1 MAYLALIEAEF
12 PLLLLS
18 TSLLFGLVIGSFL
31 NVVIHRIPNMM
42 EREYVAYAKETLDL
56 ETEEEAETYNLVFP
70 NSHCPK
76 CKHEIRVWEN
86 IPLISYSILGGK
98 CSSCKTKIS
107 IRYPSIELL
116 TGILTAFIIMTLGP
130 NLAGLMACIL
140 TWSLISLSFID
151 YDHKILPDDI
161 TLPLM
166 WLGLICNYYGLFTT
180 FSNAFW
186 GAVAGYLSLWTVYH
200 VFKLVTGKE
209 GMGFGDFKLLAALGA
224 WMGWQM
230 LPLIVILSS
239 LAGAIIGGLLIALGR
254 DKTNPIPFGPLLA
267 LAGLIALLWGQ
278 EITLAYLKLTAF

>member
-18 TSLLFGLVIGSFL
+18 ISLLFGLLIGSFL
-31 NVVIHRIPNMM
+31 NVVIHRIPKMM
-42 EREYVAYAKETLDL
+42 ERESVAYAKETLEL
-56 ETEEEAETYNLVFP
+56 EAEEEIETYNLVFP

-76 CKHEIRVWEN
+76 CKHQIRAWEN

-98 CSSCKTKIS
+98 CASCKTKIS

-130 NLAGLMACIL
+130 NLAGLMGCVL
-140 TWSLISLSFID
+140 TWSLITLSFID

-166 WLGLICNYYGLFTT
+166 WLGLICNYFGIFTS

-186 GAVAGYLSLWTVYH
+186 GAIAGYLSLWTVYQ
-200 VFKLVTGKE
+200 VFKLVTGKD
-209 GMGFGDFKLLAALGA
+209 GMGYGDFKLLALLGA

-230 LPLIVILSS
+230 LPLIIILSS
-239 LAGAIIGGLLIALGR
+239 LTGAIIGGLLIAMGR

-267 LAGLIALLWGQ
+267 LAGWIAFLWGQ

>member
-18 TSLLFGLVIGSFL
+18 ISLLFGLLIGSFL
-31 NVVIHRIPNMM
+31 NVVIHRIPKMM

-56 ETEEEAETYNLVFP
+56 EAEEETETYNLVFP

-76 CKHEIRVWEN
+76 CKHEIRAWEN
-86 IPLISYSILGGK
+86 IPLISYWVLRGK
-98 CSSCKTKIS
+98 CASCKTQIS

-130 NLAGLMACIL
+130 NLAGLMGCVL

-151 YDHKILPDDI
+151 YDHKILPDNI

-166 WLGLICNYYGLFTT
+166 WLGLICNYFGIFTS

-186 GAVAGYLSLWTVYH
+186 GAIAGYLSLWAVYQ
-200 VFKLVTGKE
+200 VFKLVTGKD
-209 GMGFGDFKLLAALGA
+209 GMGFGDFKLLALLGA

-230 LPLIVILSS
+230 LPLIIILSS
-239 LAGAIIGGLLIALGR
+239 LTGAIIGGLLIAMGR

-267 LAGLIALLWGQ
+267 LAGWIAFLWGQ

>member
-1 MAYLALIEAEF
+1 
-12 PLLLLS
+12 
-18 TSLLFGLVIGSFL
+18 
-31 NVVIHRIPNMM
+31 VVIHRIPKMM

-56 ETEEEAETYNLVFP
+56 EAEEETETYNLVFP

-76 CKHEIRVWEN
+76 CKHEIRAWEN
-86 IPLISYSILGGK
+86 IPLISYWVLRGK
-98 CSSCKTKIS
+98 CASCKTQIS

-130 NLAGLMACIL
+130 NLAGLMGCVL

-151 YDHKILPDDI
+151 YDHKILPDNI

-166 WLGLICNYYGLFTT
+166 WLGLICNYFGIFTS

-186 GAVAGYLSLWTVYH
+186 GAIAGYLSLWAVYQ
-200 VFKLVTGKE
+200 VFKLVTGKD
-209 GMGFGDFKLLAALGA
+209 GMGFGDFKLLALLGA

-230 LPLIVILSS
+230 LPLIIILSS
-239 LAGAIIGGLLIALGR
+239 LTGAIIGGLLIAMGR

-267 LAGLIALLWGQ
+267 LAGWIAFLWGQ